1 MAMWGPTQ
9 NGASAAA
16 DRRTR
21 VALLRVDAGL
31 RAAIPKDQLD
41 VAERLVIVRGRELG
55 PGPWTPESRAAHTA
69 VFAALLIRGL
79 VTHETTIAGR
89 RSAELLGPGDVFHPW
104 RAFDAA
110 VPGTSRWAADSTA
123 LIALLDGRFLAA
135 ARRWPQLFAVIH
147 ERLAEQ
153 LDRAT
158 ARAAIM
164 ALPRVEQR
172 VLGLFWQLAER
183 WGKVRPDGV
192 VVELSLTHELIGQL
206 IGAQRPTVSLALQSL
221 AHEGLLQRTGHDA
234 WLLAHDAHA
243 ALPDVRPIG
252 PVHLAAGPVPTR
264 ELPGHEASA
273 PIKTAGRPGGAS
285 RSAGAA

>member
-55 PGPWTPESRAAHTA
+55 PGTWTPESRAAHTA

-135 ARRWPQLFAVIH
+135 ARRWPPLFGVIH

-153 LDRAT
+153 LERGS

-164 ALPRVEQR
+164 VLPRVEQR
-172 VLGLFWQLAER
+172 VLGLFWLLAER
-183 WGKVRPDGV
+183 WGTVCREGV
-192 VVELSLTHELIGQL
+192 VVGLALTHELIGQL
-206 IGAQRPTVSLALQSL
+206 IGAQRPTVSLALQAL
-221 AHEGLLQRTGHDA
+221 AHDGLVHRTAHDA
-234 WLLAHDAHA
+234 WLLGHDSRTM
-243 ALPDVRPIG
+243 LPDIRPIG
-252 PVHLAAGPVPTR
+252 PVHTARALAPAGDEHGGR
-264 ELPGHEASA
+264 EPSEWV
-273 PIKTAGRPGGAS
+273 TAIADRRRAAAS
-285 RSAGAA
+285 R